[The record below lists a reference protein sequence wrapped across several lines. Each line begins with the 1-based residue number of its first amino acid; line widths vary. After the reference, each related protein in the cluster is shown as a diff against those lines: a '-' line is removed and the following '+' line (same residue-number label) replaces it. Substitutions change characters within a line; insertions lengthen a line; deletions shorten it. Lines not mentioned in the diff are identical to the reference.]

1 MSSSDYTNI
10 DNILTRLK
18 QINKDLQN
26 ADEIDINE
34 VQALSN
40 AVNNKFTEMTD
51 INNEINLRINRTD
64 NERIHGLIN
73 EMQGNISETPEF
85 DVDIG
90 SLPSK
95 KSLDTLQIMTDD
107 LRTKQTS
114 TYALFA
120 SLGIVGILTTIFMVK
135 QYS

>member
-10 DNILTRLK
+10 DNILTRLREISDDIK
-18 QINKDLQN
+18 N
-26 ADEIDINE
+26 ADEVDINE
-34 VQALSN
+34 IQALSN
-40 AVNNKFTEMTD
+40 AVNNKFTEMAD
-51 INNEINLRINRTD
+51 INNEINMRINRTD
-64 NERIHGLIN
+64 NERIHGLID
-73 EMQGNISETPEF
+73 EMQEIISGNPEY

-95 KSLDTLQIMTDD
+95 KSLDTLQIMRDD
-107 LRTKQTS
+107 LKTKQTS

>member
-10 DNILTRLK
+10 DNILTRLREISDDIK
-18 QINKDLQN
+18 N
-26 ADEIDINE
+26 ADEVDINE
-34 VQALSN
+34 IQALSN
-40 AVNNKFTEMTD
+40 AVNNKFTEMAD
-51 INNEINLRINRTD
+51 INNEINMRINRTD
-64 NERIHGLIN
+64 NERINGLID
-73 EMQGNISETPEF
+73 EMQEIISGSPEY
-85 DVDIG
+85 DVNIG

-95 KSLDTLQIMTDD
+95 KSLDTLQIMRDD
-107 LRTKQTS
+107 LKTKQTS

>member
-10 DNILTRLK
+10 DNILTRLREISDDIK
-18 QINKDLQN
+18 N
-26 ADEIDINE
+26 ADEVDINE
-34 VQALSN
+34 IQLLSN
-40 AVNNKFTEMTD
+40 AVNNKFTEMAD
-51 INNEINLRINRTD
+51 INNEINMRINRTD
-64 NERIHGLIN
+64 NERINGLID
-73 EMQGNISETPEF
+73 EMQEIISGSPEY
-85 DVDIG
+85 DVNIG

-95 KSLDTLQIMTDD
+95 KSLDTLQIMRDD
-107 LRTKQTS
+107 LKTKQTS

>member
-10 DNILTRLK
+10 DNILTRLREISDDIK
-18 QINKDLQN
+18 N
-26 ADEIDINE
+26 ADEVGINE
-34 VQALSN
+34 IQLLSN
-40 AVNNKFTEMTD
+40 AVNNKFTQMAD
-51 INNEINLRINRTD
+51 INNEINMRINRTD

-95 KSLDTLQIMTDD
+95 KSLDTLQVMTDD

-114 TYALFA
+114 TYALYA

>member
-1 MSSSDYTNI
+1 
-10 DNILTRLK
+10 
-18 QINKDLQN
+18 
-26 ADEIDINE
+26 
-34 VQALSN
+34 
-40 AVNNKFTEMTD
+40 MTD

-64 NERIHGLIN
+64 NERIHGLID

-114 TYALFA
+114 THALFA